1 MLLRTSVF
9 LLLLV
14 ALPFAISCGDDDDG
28 NGAATTSGTPTSER
42 GHGTPYPAMILASQ
56 AFKDGETI
64 PVQYTCDGDKTS
76 PQLQWTVA
84 PSNARA
90 FVLIVHDPDAPRAD
104 GFTHWIV
111 YDIPVGS
118 GHLDPGISPNGQLPG
133 DARQGKNSAGDNAY
147 APPCPPKGA
156 EAHHYVFTLYALDFP
171 LGLEEGKSKA
181 DVEKA
186 MQNHILSQ
194 ATLTGLYAR
203 K

>member
-1 MLLRTSVF
+1 MLLRISLLV
-9 LLLLV
+9 LLLA
-14 ALPFAISCGDDDDG
+14 ALPLAMSCGDDDDDG
-28 NGAATTSGTPTSER
+28 NSATGTPTSER
-42 GHGTPYPAMILASQ
+42 GHGTPYPAMILASE
-56 AFKDGETI
+56 AFKDGENI
-64 PVQYTCDGDKTS
+64 PVEFTCDGGRTS

-118 GHLDPGISPNGQLPG
+118 AHLDPGISPNGQLPDG
-133 DARQGKNSAGDNAY
+133 AKEGKNSAGDNAY
-147 APPCPPKGA
+147 APPCPPRA
-156 EAHHYVFTLYALDFP
+156 DEAHHYVFTLYALDLP